1 MRSLLRAG
9 SQLPALRFPL
19 AWLLGLGIVLFLRFP
34 VNFTLYPPFCMD
46 FETYRYTAL
55 RVRDG
60 KAAQLYEPTTSE
72 RMVFKYAPCWAVAVA
87 PFGWLSDHAG
97 AVLWSGFNVLW
108 LLLTCWMSE
117 RLCRLIGL
125 RAPPFLAILAVLSL
139 ARPITSEHLLGQA
152 DLLWG
157 VLLVAFL
164 YCEATTRPWWAALWL
179 ALAASLKLPAL
190 LWIPYLLLMRRG
202 AVVLR
207 TIVWLL
213 ALNVIAA
220 WLLVP
225 AQPFSLFAAW
235 HHALVTSGMTYAFD
249 ISNQSFMALA
259 GRLLR
264 NDHYGLNL
272 LVLPDQAVAFLT
284 LAIQAL
290 LFGALVFPRRLPTT
304 STSRLI
310 LDGALLM
317 VFMVLFS
324 PSGWL
329 ATYSALL
336 FPSAL
341 TLALFLQ
348 RPQMLTRRLSWA
360 LGAVGLLVFSALMNA
375 KLWHALGVKVWRGE
389 SYVYLVFMIP
399 TWLGLSMAWSLWHQR
414 RALTYLT

>member
-1 MRSLLRAG
+1 M
-9 SQLPALRFPL
+9 
-19 AWLLGLGIVLFLRFP
+19 LFLRFP
-34 VNFTLYPPFCMD
+34 VNFTLYPPFLMD

-55 RVRDG
+55 RVREG

-87 PFGWLSDHAG
+87 PLGWLSDHAG
-97 AVLWSGFNVLW
+97 GVLWSCFNVLW

-125 RAPPFLAILAVLSL
+125 HAPPFLAIVAVLSL
-139 ARPITSEHLLGQA
+139 VRPITSEYLLGQA

-164 YCEATTRPWWAALWL
+164 YCEAVARPWWAALWL
-179 ALAASLKLPAL
+179 ALAISLKLPAL
-190 LWIPYLLLMRRG
+190 LWIPYLLLMRR
-202 AVVLR
+202 APVVLR
-207 TIVWLL
+207 TAAWLL
-213 ALNVIAA
+213 ALNVAAA

-225 AQPFSLFAAW
+225 AAPLSLFAAW

-249 ISNQSFMALA
+249 ISNQSLMALA

-264 NDHYGLNL
+264 HDPYGLNL
-272 LVLPDQAVAFLT
+272 LVLPDRAVAFIT
-284 LAIQAL
+284 VAIQAL
-290 LFGALVFPRRLPTT
+290 LFGALVFSRPTSTRRLV
-304 STSRLI
+304 

-324 PSGWL
+324 PSAWL

-341 TLALFLQ
+341 TLALFFQQPRL
-348 RPQMLTRRLSWA
+348 LTRRFSVA
-360 LGAVGLLVFSALMNA
+360 LGAAGLLVFSILMNA
-375 KLWHALGVKVWRGE
+375 KFWHALGIKAWKGE

-399 TWLGLSMAWSLWHQR
+399 TWLGLSLAWSLWHQR